1 MDMNFHGSYNAD
13 DVTFLL
19 NAIRVTKELHF
30 GYPSISNQEVPPE
43 VWYSEF
49 AMSSFYMFM
58 VRDAIS
64 RNAERVAMDVLRL
77 AAGIHNKISGEIV
90 VVSLVRAGTPIGVL
104 VHRALKMMGRESHHY
119 SISATRKRGSD
130 PSALDFILTRHKAE
144 SIVFIDG
151 WTGKGYI
158 AGELKESVTEYN
170 RTRGVNIDPALHVL
184 ADLAGAAGMASTSDD
199 YLIPSA
205 MLRATICGLIS
216 ASMVDPNAATDS
228 SPDCCYY
235 FESLEEHDMSQFYV
249 DAIFAQMKAKAA
261 FIHLLTH
268 PGPATVSFEAKLT
281 SFNPLA
287 KRISDSF
294 VDRRVAQYSLSSRN
308 QVKPGICEANRALL
322 TRSADRMMLLLGEVE
337 NGHGHDVG
345 NLHYLASWKSI
356 PIQEDVKMP
365 YRAAVIVR

>member
-1 MDMNFHGSYNAD
+1 MDTNFHGSYNAD

-19 NAIRVTKELHF
+19 TPIKVTKEQHF
-30 GYPSISNQEVPPE
+30 GYRSINNPKDDPE
-43 VWYSEF
+43 AWASEYS
-49 AMSSFYMFM
+49 MSSLYMFM

-64 RNAERVAMDVLRL
+64 RNAERVAMDTLRL
-77 AAGIHNKISGEIV
+77 AAGINNKVTGEIV

-104 VHRALKMMGRESHHY
+104 VHRALKMMGRESYHY

-158 AGELKESVTEYN
+158 AGELYESVAGYN
-170 RTRGVNIDPALHVL
+170 RTRGVNIDPTLHVL
-184 ADLAGAAGMASTSDD
+184 ADLAGAAGLASTSDD

-216 ASMVDPNAATDS
+216 ASMLDSDAAEGS

-249 DAIFAQMKAKAA
+249 DAIFEQMKAKAA
-261 FIHLLTH
+261 FINLLTQSV
-268 PGPATVSFEAKLT
+268 PGLEFKFNPV
-281 SFNPLA
+281 NPLA
-287 KRISDSF
+287 KRISDAF
-294 VDRRVAQYSLSSRN
+294 VDDIVAKYTLSSRN

-322 TRSADRMMLLLGEVE
+322 TRSAARMTLLLGKVE
-337 NGHGHDVG
+337 DGHGHEVL

-356 PIQEDVKMP
+356 HIQEDVQMP
-365 YRAAVIVR
+365 YHAAVIIRG